1 MKNWWLVALGVIFGL
16 LGAGAVILAS
26 APPRG
31 APVQLLPPPTPA
43 PIQVHISGA
52 VHNPGVYELPLES
65 RVQDAIQVAGGF
77 TKDAQQEG
85 INLAAKLQDGDQVRV
100 PAQRTSTSSPAR
112 DSTSQTADQQSLTQ
126 STSSIVNINT
136 ASQDELETLP
146 GIGPVTAQKIIEYR
160 QTNGDFSSIEGIQK
174 VSGIGPATFDKIE
187 ALITVGD

>member
-16 LGAGAVILAS
+16 FGAGAVILAS

-31 APVQLLPPPTPA
+31 APIQLLPPPTPA

-77 TKDAQQEG
+77 TEDAQQEG
-85 INLAAKLQDGDQVRV
+85 INLAAKLQDGDQVLV
-100 PAQRTSTSSPAR
+100 PAQRTSASYPMG

-126 STSSIVNINT
+126 STSNIVNINS

-160 QTNGDFSSIEGIQK
+160 QSNGDFSSIEGIQK

>member
-1 MKNWWLVALGVIFGL
+1 VKNWWLVALGVIFGL
-16 LGAGAVILAS
+16 FGAGAVILAS

-31 APVQLLPPPTPA
+31 APIQLLPPPTPA

-77 TKDAQQEG
+77 TEDAQQEG
-85 INLAAKLQDGDQVRV
+85 INLAAKLQDGDQVLV
-100 PAQRTSTSSPAR
+100 PAQRTSASYPMG

-126 STSSIVNINT
+126 STSNIVNINS

-160 QTNGDFSSIEGIQK
+160 QSNGDFSSIEGIQK